1 MSLLAA
7 MAKGLGVGTLDNA
20 KVGFA
25 EQQRKREAEQRKA
38 EQSAE
43 WQQRGAQLDKQLQAS
58 REDTDKRLA
67 AQEKDTQTRLSA
79 QAEESRLDREQQWA
93 LFEKKLSVATSEAA
107 ASANAKYRE
116 ANAQNIA
123 GHLDALSKQRNELLA
138 NDKISDEQRAIALGE
153 IDYFGNTIVSD
164 PGTQALLNEIG
175 GGGRITYWSN
185 LKPKARPG
193 ANTQGG
199 GTGGGSESKT
209 EPPPQQFKVSE
220 PPPYAKPGYAFSGV
234 IGHIQRG
241 GGGSMAAGYDPQYR
255 QPLNVAQGKPIKLS
269 SDFSLPTD
277 DSHVPAYARYNK

>member
-25 EQQRKREAEQRKA
+25 EQQRQREAEQRKA

-43 WQQRGAQLDKQLQAS
+43 WQQRGAQLDRQLQAS

-193 ANTQGG
+193 VDTKVDGASQGFVPPPNPTAKKTTTPQAAPWAGLKPDSLLGGMALGG
-199 GTGGGSESKT
+199 GTG
-209 EPPPQQFKVSE
+209 
-220 PPPYAKPGYAFSGV
+220 Y
-234 IGHIQRG
+234 
-241 GGGSMAAGYDPQYR
+241 
-255 QPLNVAQGKPIKLS
+255 
-269 SDFSLPTD
+269 
-277 DSHVPAYARYNK
+277 VPRK